1 MNQKIL
7 LLSFSMYSIKNEK
20 VIVLLLLLLIS
31 CNSKTRIDDREPI
44 LIADREAPIGWIY
57 LRIYQDSTF
66 EFESRGLRTR
76 NIYTGK
82 AEISKDTI
90 RFNYQ
95 DSIPKA
101 GQTAVYNKYL
111 VAYID
116 GAYPEKVRIKMSKLI
131 NE

>member
-1 MNQKIL
+1 MT
-7 LLSFSMYSIKNEK
+7 
-20 VIVLLLLLLIS
+20 LLLIS
-31 CNSKTRIDDREPI
+31 CNSKTRIEERKPI
-44 LIADREAPIGWIY
+44 LVADREAPLGRIY

-66 EFESRGLRTR
+66 EFESAGLRTKS
-76 NIYTGK
+76 IYAGK
-82 AEISKDTI
+82 AEIGSDTI

-101 GQTAVYNKYL
+101 GKTAVYNKYL

-116 GAYPEKVRIKMSKLI
+116 GDYPERIEIKMSKLA